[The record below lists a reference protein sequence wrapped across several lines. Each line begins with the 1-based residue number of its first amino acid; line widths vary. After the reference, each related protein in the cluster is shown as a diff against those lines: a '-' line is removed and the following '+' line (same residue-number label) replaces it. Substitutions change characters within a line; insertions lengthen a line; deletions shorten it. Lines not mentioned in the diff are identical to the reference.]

1 MAINKAGRYTAQ
13 KPGAYWKI
21 NEQMRQLNRQ
31 KTQEYMSSASDALS
45 RVQSAFSN
53 HITGS
58 GNLAAQAA
66 VDRLK
71 AMNQLAKLAAQGID
85 ISA

>member
-13 KPGAYWKI
+13 KPGSYWKI

-31 KTQEYMSSASDALS
+31 KTQEYMASASDALS
-45 RVQSAFSN
+45 RVQTAFSN
-53 HITGS
+53 QISGA

-66 VDRLK
+66 IDRLK
-71 AMNQLAKLAAQGID
+71 AMNSLAKLAAQGID